1 MSEAPVRTRSSGR
14 FWAWVPA
21 GLLGSM
27 LLGLGSLAYIAID
40 DPGFALEPNYY
51 DKAVHWD
58 RAQAE
63 ARASQALGYRLE
75 LSEPL
80 TVAADGRIRLRL
92 SLEDRDGRAV
102 TGAEVTADAFANS
115 TASRTQRVVLREISA
130 GVYQAELGQGSPGLW
145 ELRLAVRHGAA
156 RYQQVLRRDVSKGPS
171 A

>member
-1 MSEAPVRTRSSGR
+1 MIERQARGSSAGT

-27 LLGLGSLAYIAID
+27 LLGLGSLAYIAAD

-63 ARASQALGYRLE
+63 ASASRALGYRLE
-75 LSEPL
+75 LTEPL
-80 TVAADGRIRLRL
+80 TVAADGHIDLRL
-92 SLEDRDGRAV
+92 SLVDRQGEAV
-102 TGAEVTADAFANS
+102 TGAEVTAVAFANAA
-115 TASRTQRVVLREISA
+115 ASRTQRVVLREISA
-130 GVYQAELGQGSPGLW
+130 GRYQAELRQGRTGLW
-145 ELRLAVRHGAA
+145 ELRLAVTRGAA
-156 RYQQVLRRDVSKGPS
+156 RYQQVLRRDVAKGPS

>member
-1 MSEAPVRTRSSGR
+1 MTERQAPDKSAGT

-27 LLGLGSLAYIAID
+27 LLGLGSLAYIAAD

-75 LSEPL
+75 LTEPL
-80 TVAADGRIRLRL
+80 SVAADGRIELRL
-92 SLEDRDGRAV
+92 SLIDRQGQAV
-102 TGAEVTADAFANS
+102 TGAEVTTEAFANAS
-115 TASRTQRVVLREISA
+115 ASRTQRVVLREISP
-130 GVYQAELGQGSPGLW
+130 GTYRAELRQGIAGLW
-145 ELRLAVRHGAA
+145 ELRCAVTRGAEH
-156 RYQQVLRRDVSKGPS
+156 YQQILRRDVAKGP
-171 A
+171 AA

>member
-1 MSEAPVRTRSSGR
+1 MIERQAHDERAGT

-27 LLGLGSLAYIAID
+27 LLGLGSLAYIAAD

-58 RAQAE
+58 RAQAQ

-75 LSEPL
+75 LTQPL
-80 TVAADGRIRLRL
+80 RVAADGRIELTL
-92 SLEDRDGRAV
+92 SLIDRQGRAV
-102 TGAEVTADAFANS
+102 TGAEVSAEAFANAS
-115 TASRTQRVVLREISA
+115 ASRTQLVVLREISP
-130 GVYQAELGQGSPGLW
+130 GTYRAELRQGSTGLW
-145 ELRLAVRHGAA
+145 ELRCAVTRGVE
-156 RYQQVLRRDVSKGPS
+156 RYQQILRRDVAKGPS